1 MSYDKVMQANQV
13 VIGTKQTMKMIEKG
27 SVLEVYIA
35 QDADQRLITKVES
48 LSRKM
53 GVQITYVDSMKRL
66 GKACGI
72 EVGTAMAASIKE

>member
-1 MSYDKVMQANQV
+1 MSYEKVMQAEKK
-13 VIGTKQTMKMIEKG
+13 VIGTKQTVKMIEKG
-27 SVLEVYIA
+27 LALELFLA
-35 QDADQRLITKVES
+35 QDADPRLITRVKS